1 MTRSPRNFAFLA
13 SAGRAYA
20 LVAALALAGCEAG
33 PAEAPDDPG
42 TENPFTPE
50 ILPRCQVT
58 SDMLFSGGAGRGGI
72 PALVNPTLV
81 PRSHPDAQYLDDY
94 VRLAE
99 GRDDLPDARVVGMVV
114 DGTPVAIP
122 YNILWWHEIVN
133 VELGG
138 RVLAVTYCP
147 LTGSAIV
154 FDATAA
160 GAGRFGVSGLIF
172 RNNLV
177 MFDVETESLWPQM
190 CEGAAIGSK
199 QGTQLVR
206 VRGFEMLWEAWK
218 ARYPETL
225 VVGSDTGFDFNY
237 MLYPYGFYEVDEF
250 LLFATEAPVDPRV
263 PFKERVLGIP
273 GEDGGIALPFST
285 LESSG
290 TTTIIQLG
298 IDRGTALV
306 LWDAGAGTAAA
317 YLPQTTAGEPVTIR
331 AVADH
336 FVDTETESSW
346 NVEGV
351 AVEGPMTGA
360 RLAIYDGAFVAFWF
374 AWSEFN
380 PNTRIWTVE

>member
-1 MTRSPRNFAFLA
+1 MARTPRIMTRWANTGPVPTLLA
-13 SAGRAYA
+13 
-20 LVAALALAGCEAG
+20 VVALAGCGAG
-33 PAEAPDDPG
+33 PAESPDDPSSG
-42 TENPFTPE
+42 NPFTPQM
-50 ILPRCQVT
+50 LPRCHVT

-81 PRSHPDAQYLDDY
+81 PRGHPDAQYLDDY

-160 GAGRFGVSGLIF
+160 GAGQFGVSGLIF

-190 CEGAAIGSK
+190 CEVAAIGSK

-218 ARYPETL
+218 DRYPETL
-225 VVGSDTGFDFNY
+225 VVGSETGFDFNY
-237 MLYPYGFYEVDEF
+237 LLYPYGFYEVDDF
-250 LLFATEAPVDPRV
+250 LLFGTQGPVDPRL
-263 PFKERVLGIP
+263 PLKERVLGIP
-273 GEDGGIALPFST
+273 GEDGGMALPFST

-290 TTTIIQLG
+290 TTTILQLG

-306 LWDAGAGTAAA
+306 LWDATAGTAAA
-317 YLPQTTAGEPVTIR
+317 YLPQTVAGELVTIR
-331 AVADH
+331 TSGNG
-336 FVDTETESSW
+336 FMDTETGSLW

-374 AWSEFN
+374 AWSQFH
-380 PNTRIWTVE
+380 PDTRVWTVE